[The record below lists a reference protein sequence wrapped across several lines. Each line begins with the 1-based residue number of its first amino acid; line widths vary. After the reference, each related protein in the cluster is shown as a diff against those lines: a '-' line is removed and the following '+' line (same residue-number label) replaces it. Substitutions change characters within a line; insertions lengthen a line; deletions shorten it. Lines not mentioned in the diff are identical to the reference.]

1 MTSRDVTGRFL
12 PAQVS
17 SSSLASASDGGADQP
32 QEPVGPPG
40 EGGAG
45 RTLAGLVGLAFGVIL
60 LVVAWQLVTDD
71 PTAEAA
77 NSGAPIAV
85 SSDSVAPST
94 SIDPAAPSSATT
106 PVQTVDV
113 DVTGP
118 DADDT
123 ADGDPADGDTAD
135 GATADGDP
143 ADGDTADGDTTDG
156 DSADADATDG
166 DPADSGTD
174 GDPGQAVPG
183 PTSCRVEPESIINPN
198 PGVRVTEDSGDYAAS
213 YTFIDDAGNELVRT
227 IELGS
232 PTSGGFRYLE
242 WNDGFDAEAVVAVSA
257 EREAGLSDP
266 VPCERP

>member
-1 MTSRDVTGRFL
+1 MTTRDVTGRFL

-17 SSSLASASDGGADQP
+17 PSPLTSASDGGAGQP
-32 QEPVGPPG
+32 QQPVGPPG

-94 SIDPAAPSSATT
+94 SVDPAAPSSATT

-118 DADDT
+118 DAVDT
-123 ADGDPADGDTAD
+123 DDPADGAPTDGDAAD
-135 GATADGDP
+135 GA
-143 ADGDTADGDTTDG
+143 TADGDTTDG
-156 DSADADATDG
+156 DSDADADADATDG

-174 GDPGQAVPG
+174 GEPGQAVAG

-242 WNDGFDAEAVVAVSA
+242 WNDGFDADAVVAVSA